1 MKFNKNWTT
10 IVEVMVVMLI
20 IVVWIIWASNIYQKS
35 QDLTISTQN
44 RLIAIDIARE
54 WIEAVTNIR
63 DTNWVLFSANTNYCW
78 NVLNYNSNC
87 LTAINQAH
95 NITNWSYN
103 ITRDINNRWILTK
116 YPWTIYDYKNV
127 PYQNH
132 FKIKKDANWFY
143 TQWSGWTDFKP
154 LFTREIKITY
164 INSANPENEMK
175 LESIVKWVDKTKNT
189 NYELKLETKLTNWQK

>member
-10 IVEVMVVMLI
+10 IVEVIVVMLI
-20 IVVWIIWASNIYQKS
+20 VVVWIIWASNIYQKS

-63 DTNWVLFSANTNYCW
+63 DTNWILFSANTNYCW
-78 NVLNYNSNC
+78 NVWGYNANC
-87 LTAINQAH
+87 LTSTDQTN
-95 NITNWSYN
+95 NIIDWSYN
-103 ITRDINNRWILTK
+103 ITLDINNRWKLNK
-116 YPWTIYDYKNV
+116 YTWSIYDYKNTT
-127 PYQNH
+127 YQNH
-132 FKIKKDANWFY
+132 FKIKKDANWLY
-143 TQWSGWTDFKP
+143 TQWTWTDFKP

-175 LESIVKWVDKTKNT
+175 VESIVKWVDKTKNT
-189 NYELKLETKLTNWQK
+189 NYELKLETMLTNWQK

>member
-10 IVEVMVVMLI
+10 IVEVIVVMLI
-20 IVVWIIWASNIYQKS
+20 VVVWIIWASNIYQKS

-63 DTNWVLFSANTNYCW
+63 DTNWILFSANTNYCW
-78 NVLNYNSNC
+78 NVLDYNANC
-87 LTAINQAH
+87 LTSTDQTN
-95 NITNWSYN
+95 NIIDWSYN
-103 ITRDINNRWILTK
+103 ITLDINNRWKLNK
-116 YPWTIYDYKNV
+116 YTWSIYDYKNNT
-127 PYQNH
+127 YQNH
-132 FKIKKDANWFY
+132 FKIKKDANWLY
-143 TQWSGWTDFKP
+143 TQWTWTDFKP

-175 LESIVKWVDKTKNT
+175 VESIVKWVDKTKNT
-189 NYELKLETKLTNWQK
+189 NYELKLETMLTNWQK